1 MMYNYFN
8 DNNCKI
14 NIFHANFANE
24 QRFITITSGRVRNL
38 VFLIYGTSFWVH

>member
-1 MMYNYFN
+1 MYNYFN

-24 QRFITITSGRVRNL
+24 QRFITITW
-38 VFLIYGTSFWVH
+38 TS